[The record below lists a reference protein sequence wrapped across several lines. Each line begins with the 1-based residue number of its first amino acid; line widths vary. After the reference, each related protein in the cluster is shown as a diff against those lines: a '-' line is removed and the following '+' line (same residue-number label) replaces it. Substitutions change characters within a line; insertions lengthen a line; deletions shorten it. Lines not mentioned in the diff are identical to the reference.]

1 MAIDKPTKPTEF
13 LPNGFGTSESVVKAD
28 FSDTKKL
35 NGFSADTDDILQ
47 GDNLNYTLDT
57 IGKQLKYLTT
67 VVDYMT
73 TISTGKFPYVN
84 GNNKFDMADI
94 HTFLPTQTG
103 NSGKLLTTD
112 GSNNLSWTSAITQ
125 IGDPIFT
132 LNFNLDLTDTD
143 YVWLEGQTLAK
154 ASFPELFAVYGYNY
168 DTSLT
173 GSDNFKLPNF
183 LNKSIWGGTTVGYIN
198 AGLPNITAE
207 GILTSTAITKKA
219 SQYNESFYKGALQL
233 SDTAQVKPDVKD
245 DSQGTNGGTVTFD
258 ASRSSNIYGNSST
271 VQPPA
276 IKVRV
281 YTRAR

>member
-13 LPNGFGTSESVVKAD
+13 LPNGFGTSESVAKAD

-35 NGFSADTDDILQ
+35 NGFSADTEDILQ

-112 GSNNLSWTSAITQ
+112 GANNLSWTSAITQ

-132 LNFNLDLTDTD
+132 LNFNLDLTNTD

-154 ASFPELFAVYGYNY
+154 ASFPELFAIYGYQY
-168 DTSLT
+168 DTNLT

-183 LNKSIWGGTTVGYIN
+183 VNRTIWGGTTAGYIS
-198 AGLPNITAE
+198 AGLPNLE
-207 GILTSTAITKKA
+207 GWF
-219 SQYNESFYKGALQL
+219 QGAGQG
-233 SDTAQVKPDVKD
+233 SGHCD
-245 DSQGTNGGTVTFD
+245 DSLFTVRGTGSKIYNDKEKDNTYDFN
-258 ASRSSNIYGNSST
+258 AHNYNAIYGNSST